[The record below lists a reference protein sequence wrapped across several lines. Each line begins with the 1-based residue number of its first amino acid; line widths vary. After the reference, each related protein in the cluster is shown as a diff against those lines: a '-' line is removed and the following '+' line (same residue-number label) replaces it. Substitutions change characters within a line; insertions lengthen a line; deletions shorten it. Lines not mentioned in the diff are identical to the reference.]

1 MTKYS
6 KEVLREFYDREQINN
21 KPDYMLQPPMTIP
34 GAGATGGTLRPGR
47 SIGALIGAG
56 IGALGG
62 LLTRNKPVAG
72 FIQPGTGGPN
82 RGGRGPRT
90 PNTGGGSGSEPIRNL
105 GFLAKTVRYLG
116 DKILGVG
123 VIIGGIWI
131 GFKLFVKESKVA
143 IGNLIDSLPL
153 SDEHKEWLKANMLL
167 VVMSVGLLVGSAEA
181 ARRITPRIMKVLRN
195 RRISAEIGEALDA
208 GDETMARTI
217 LLDAIEDENINL
229 SAIRRRLG
237 DDDYERLYRDFL

>member
-1 MTKYS
+1 MDK
-6 KEVLREFYDREQINN
+6 LIN
-21 KPDYMLQPPMTIP
+21 
-34 GAGATGGTLRPGR
+34 A
-47 SIGALIGAG
+47 
-56 IGALGG
+56 
-62 LLTRNKPVAG
+62 
-72 FIQPGTGGPN
+72 
-82 RGGRGPRT
+82 
-90 PNTGGGSGSEPIRNL
+90 
-105 GFLAKTVRYLG
+105 
-116 DKILGVG
+116 
-123 VIIGGIWI
+123 W
-131 GFKLFVKESKVA
+131 
-143 IGNLIDSLPL
+143 PL

>member
-6 KEVLREFYDREQINN
+6 KEVLREARSPTLPINTQLA
-21 KPDYMLQPPMTIP
+21 M
-34 GAGATGGTLRPGR
+34 R
-47 SIGALIGAG
+47 G
-56 IGALGG
+56 I
-62 LLTRNKPVAG
+62 RRK
-72 FIQPGTGGPN
+72 
-82 RGGRGPRT
+82 GGRAVYNPIQDRMGPF
-90 PNTGGGSGSEPIRNL
+90 SGKAYKPSNRAMPSKPSTDVVTKSGISGNIGNL

-116 DKILGVG
+116 NKILGVG
-123 VIIGGIWI
+123 VGIGGVWI
-131 GFKLFVKESKVA
+131 GFKLFVKESKEFLDK
-143 IGNLIDSLPL
+143 LINALPL

>member
-6 KEVLREFYDREQINN
+6 KEVLREARTTSPTLPMSTQRAIRGMKVYNPIQDRMGPFSGKAY
-21 KPDYMLQPPMTIP
+21 KPSNRAMPSKPSDVVTKSGIS
-34 GAGATGGTLRPGR
+34 GN
-47 SIGALIGAG
+47 IG
-56 IGALGG
+56 
-62 LLTRNKPVAG
+62 
-72 FIQPGTGGPN
+72 
-82 RGGRGPRT
+82 
-90 PNTGGGSGSEPIRNL
+90 NL

-116 DKILGVG
+116 NKILGVG
-123 VIIGGIWI
+123 VGIGGVWI
-131 GFKLFVKESKVA
+131 GFKLFVKESKEFLDK
-143 IGNLIDSLPL
+143 LINALPL